1 MNTNIKEDS
10 VSDRK
15 RVLVF
20 VLESKNFGI
29 ELTKIREITDILPSA
44 RLPGA
49 RNYVQGL
56 GNLRGEVI
64 PIISLRKRLKIGGDE
79 QGKQLII
86 VIGKKINYGL
96 RIDKINGIYN
106 IETDASKS
114 ISSIFSKDIETSFLK
129 GVSSV
134 NGTDVI
140 LLDCEKLIENNE

>member
-1 MNTNIKEDS
+1 MNTDIKAETIS
-10 VSDRK
+10 EKK

-49 RNYVQGL
+49 RDYVQGL

-64 PIISLRKRLKIGGDE
+64 PIISLRKRLNMVGKE
-79 QGKQLII
+79 RGKQLII
-86 VIGKKINYGL
+86 VIGEKVNYGL
-96 RIDKINGIYN
+96 RVDRISGIYN
-106 IETDASKS
+106 VETDASKS

-134 NGTDVI
+134 SGIDVI
-140 LLDCEKLIENNE
+140 LLDCEKIIENNE